1 MFEIIFFMRVIL
13 FIIRFITNFL
23 QYILMAIIDDAKR
36 GEITDEM
43 KAVSKLEGISLE
55 KVRRRIAEG
64 KIILIRN
71 VKRPSK
77 KLVPVGKGLTTKVNV
92 NIGTSSEVV
101 DINMEL
107 EKVKVANKW
116 GDTLMDLST
125 GGDLDYIRR
134 KIIEASDLPVGTVPV
149 YQAFIESFKKKSGG
163 AYFTEDEL
171 LNVVEKHLKDGVAF
185 MTIHAGLTK
194 DLAIRALKSNRVI
207 PIVSRGGD
215 MIAGWM
221 IHNNSE
227 NPYRKHWG
235 YILEMF
241 KEYDAVIS
249 LGDAL
254 RPGAT
259 ADAHDEF
266 QIAELLETARLV
278 KDAIFHGVQVMVEG
292 PGHVPLNEI
301 SWDVKLMKKLTGGVP
316 YYVLGPLPI
325 DVGAPYDHIASAI
338 GAAISA
344 AAGADLLCY
353 LTPAEHLSLP
363 NVKQVEEGV
372 IAYRIAA
379 HAADVVKLGKKAKKW
394 DDEVSYYRGKLEWD
408 KMISKLIDPERA
420 YAVYT
425 QFGKPNVKACTM
437 CGGYCP
443 MMWAMDQVRRIS

>member
-1 MFEIIFFMRVIL
+1 MS
-13 FIIRFITNFL
+13 
-23 QYILMAIIDDAKR
+23 IIDEARK
-36 GEITDEM
+36 GVVTDEM
-43 KAVSKLEGISLE
+43 KEISKLEGISVD
-55 KVRRRIAEG
+55 KVRRRIADG
-64 KIILIRN
+64 KIMVIRN
-71 VKRPSK
+71 VKRPSR
-77 KLVPVGKGLTTKVNV
+77 KLVAIGKGLSTKINV

-101 DINMEL
+101 DLNMEL

-125 GGDLDYIRR
+125 GGDLDEIRR
-134 KIIEASDLPVGTVPV
+134 EIIRASDLPVGTVPV
-149 YQAFIESFKKKSGG
+149 YQVFIESFKKKSGG
-163 AYFTEDEL
+163 AYFTEDDL
-171 LNVVEKHLKDGVAF
+171 LNTVEKHLKDGVAF
-185 MTIHAGLTK
+185 MTIHAGITK
-194 DLAIRALKSNRVI
+194 ELAIRALKSKRII

-227 NPYRKHWG
+227 NPYRKNWD
-235 YILEMF
+235 YLLELF

-254 RPGAT
+254 RPGAIG
-259 ADAHDEF
+259 DAHDEF
-266 QIAELLETARLV
+266 QIAELLETSRLV
-278 KDAIFHGVQVMVEG
+278 KSSLEKGVQVMVEG

-301 SWDVKLMKKLTGGVP
+301 SWDVKLMKKLTNGVP

-338 GAAISA
+338 GAAIAS

-379 HAADVVKLGKKAKKW
+379 HAGDVVKLGKRARKW

-408 KMISKLIDPERA
+408 NMISRLIYPEKA
-420 YAVYT
+420 YQVYT
-425 QFGKPNVKACTM
+425 QFGEPKVRACTM

-443 MMWAMDQVRRIS
+443 MMWAMEQVKKV

>member
-1 MFEIIFFMRVIL
+1 MG
-13 FIIRFITNFL
+13 
-23 QYILMAIIDDAKR
+23 IIDEARR
-36 GEITDEM
+36 GIITDEM
-43 KAVSKLEGISLE
+43 RKVSQLEEIPVE
-55 KVRRRIAEG
+55 KVRNRIAEG
-64 KIILIRN
+64 KIVLIRN
-71 VKRPSK
+71 QKMLSKR
-77 KLVPVGKGLTTKVNV
+77 LVAIGKGLTTKINV
-92 NIGTSSEVV
+92 NIGTSSEVIDV
-101 DINMEL
+101 NMEL
-107 EKVKVANKW
+107 EKVKVANRW

-134 KIIEASDLPVGTVPV
+134 EIIRASDLPVGTVPV
-149 YQAFIESFKKKSGG
+149 YQIFIESFKRKSGG

-171 LNVVEKHLKDGVAF
+171 LNTIEKHLRDGVAF
-185 MTIHAGLTK
+185 MTIHAGITK
-194 DLAIRALKSNRVI
+194 ELAIRALKSNRII

-227 NPYRKHWG
+227 NPYRKNWD

-259 ADAHDEF
+259 DDAHDEF
-266 QIAELLETARLV
+266 QIGELLETSRLV
-278 KDAIFHGVQVMVEG
+278 KIALEKGVQVMVEG

-301 SWDVKLMKKLTGGVP
+301 AWDVKLMKKLTGGVP

-325 DVGAPYDHIASAI
+325 DIGAPYDHVASAI
-338 GAAISA
+338 GAAIA
-344 AAGADLLCY
+344 AASGADLLCY
-353 LTPAEHLSLP
+353 LTPAEHLGLP
-363 NVKQVEEGV
+363 NVKQVEEGA

-379 HAADVVKLGKKAKKW
+379 HAGDVVKLGKKARKW

-408 KMISKLIDPERA
+408 KMISKLIYPERA
-420 YAVYT
+420 YEVYT
-425 QFGKPNVKACTM
+425 QFGKPKVKACTM

-443 MMWAMDQVRRIS
+443 MMWAMDQVKKLS

>member
-1 MFEIIFFMRVIL
+1 MS
-13 FIIRFITNFL
+13 
-23 QYILMAIIDDAKR
+23 IIDEARK
-36 GEITDEM
+36 GVVTDEM
-43 KAVSKLEGISLE
+43 KEISKLEGISVD
-55 KVRRRIAEG
+55 KVRRRISNG
-64 KIILIRN
+64 KIMVIRN
-71 VKRPSK
+71 VKRPSR
-77 KLVPVGKGLTTKVNV
+77 KLIAIGKGLSTKINV

-101 DINMEL
+101 DLNMEL

-125 GGDLDYIRR
+125 GGDLDEIRR
-134 KIIEASDLPVGTVPV
+134 EIIRASDLPVGTVPV
-149 YQAFIESFKKKSGG
+149 YQVFIESFKKKSGG
-163 AYFTEDEL
+163 AYFTEDDL
-171 LNVVEKHLKDGVAF
+171 LNTVEKHLKDGVAF
-185 MTIHAGLTK
+185 MTIHAGITK
-194 DLAIRALKSNRVI
+194 ELAIRALKSKRII

-227 NPYRKHWG
+227 NPYKKNWD
-235 YILEMF
+235 YLLELF

-259 ADAHDEF
+259 GDAHDEF
-266 QIAELLETARLV
+266 QIGELLETSRLV
-278 KDAIFHGVQVMVEG
+278 KSSLEKGVQVMVEG

-301 SWDVKLMKKLTGGVP
+301 SWDVKLMKKLTNGVP

-338 GAAISA
+338 GAAIAS

-379 HAADVVKLGKKAKKW
+379 HAGDVVKLGKRARKW

-408 KMISKLIDPERA
+408 NMISRLIYPEKA
-420 YAVYT
+420 YQVYT
-425 QFGKPNVKACTM
+425 QFGEPKVKACTM

-443 MMWAMDQVRRIS
+443 MMWAMEQVKRVE

>member
-1 MFEIIFFMRVIL
+1 MS
-13 FIIRFITNFL
+13 
-23 QYILMAIIDDAKR
+23 IIDEARK
-36 GEITDEM
+36 GVVTDEM
-43 KAVSKLEGISLE
+43 KEISKLEGISVD
-55 KVRRRIAEG
+55 KVRRRIADG
-64 KIILIRN
+64 KIMVIRN
-71 VKRPSK
+71 VKRPSR
-77 KLVPVGKGLTTKVNV
+77 KLVAIGKGLSTKINV

-101 DINMEL
+101 DLNMEL

-125 GGDLDYIRR
+125 GGDLDEIRR
-134 KIIEASDLPVGTVPV
+134 EIIRASDLPVGTVPV
-149 YQAFIESFKKKSGG
+149 YQVFIESFKKKSGG
-163 AYFTEDEL
+163 AYFTEDDL
-171 LNVVEKHLKDGVAF
+171 LNTVEKHLKDGVAF
-185 MTIHAGLTK
+185 MTIHAGITK
-194 DLAIRALKSNRVI
+194 ELAIRALKSKRII

-227 NPYRKHWG
+227 NPYRKNWD
-235 YILEMF
+235 YLLELF

-259 ADAHDEF
+259 GDAHDEF
-266 QIAELLETARLV
+266 QIGELLETSRLV
-278 KDAIFHGVQVMVEG
+278 KSSLEKGVQVMVEG

-301 SWDVKLMKKLTGGVP
+301 SWDVKLMKKLTNGVP

-338 GAAISA
+338 GAAIAS

-379 HAADVVKLGKKAKKW
+379 HAGDVVKLGKRARKW

-408 KMISKLIDPERA
+408 NMISRLIYPEKA
-420 YAVYT
+420 YQVYT
-425 QFGKPNVKACTM
+425 QFGEPKVRACTM

-443 MMWAMDQVRRIS
+443 MMWAMEQVKKV

>member
-1 MFEIIFFMRVIL
+1 MG
-13 FIIRFITNFL
+13 
-23 QYILMAIIDDAKR
+23 IIDEARR
-36 GEITDEM
+36 GIITDEM
-43 KAVSKLEGISLE
+43 RKVSQLEEIPVE
-55 KVRRRIAEG
+55 KVRNRIAEG
-64 KIILIRN
+64 KIMLIRN
-71 VKRPSK
+71 QKMPSK
-77 KLVPVGKGLTTKVNV
+77 RLVAIGKGLTTKINV
-92 NIGTSSEVV
+92 NIGTSSEVIDV
-101 DINMEL
+101 NMEL
-107 EKVKVANKW
+107 EKVKVANRW

-134 KIIEASDLPVGTVPV
+134 EIIRASDLPVGTVPV
-149 YQAFIESFKKKSGG
+149 YQIFIESFKRKSGG

-171 LNVVEKHLKDGVAF
+171 LNTIEKHLRDGVAF
-185 MTIHAGLTK
+185 MTIHAGITK
-194 DLAIRALKSNRVI
+194 ELAIRALKSNRII

-227 NPYRKHWG
+227 NPYRKNWD

-259 ADAHDEF
+259 DDAHDEF
-266 QIAELLETARLV
+266 QIGELLETSRLV
-278 KDAIFHGVQVMVEG
+278 KIALEKGVQVMVEG

-301 SWDVKLMKKLTGGVP
+301 ALDVKLMKKLTGGVP

-325 DVGAPYDHIASAI
+325 DIGAPYDHVASAI
-338 GAAISA
+338 GAAIA
-344 AAGADLLCY
+344 AASGADLLCY
-353 LTPAEHLSLP
+353 LTPAEHLGLP
-363 NVKQVEEGV
+363 NVKQVEEGA

-379 HAADVVKLGKKAKKW
+379 HAGDVVKLGKKARKW

-408 KMISKLIDPERA
+408 KMISKLIYPERA
-420 YAVYT
+420 YEVYT
-425 QFGKPNVKACTM
+425 QFGKPKVKACTM

-443 MMWAMDQVRRIS
+443 MMWAMDQVKKLS

>member
-1 MFEIIFFMRVIL
+1 MS
-13 FIIRFITNFL
+13 
-23 QYILMAIIDDAKR
+23 IIDEARK
-36 GEITDEM
+36 GVVTDEM
-43 KAVSKLEGISLE
+43 KEISKLEGISVD
-55 KVRRRIAEG
+55 KIRRRISDG
-64 KIILIRN
+64 KIMVIRN
-71 VKRPSK
+71 VKRPSR
-77 KLVPVGKGLTTKVNV
+77 KLIAIGKGLSTKINV

-101 DINMEL
+101 DLNMEL

-125 GGDLDYIRR
+125 GGDLDEIRR
-134 KIIEASDLPVGTVPV
+134 EIIRASDLPVGTVPV
-149 YQAFIESFKKKSGG
+149 YQVFIESFKKKSGG
-163 AYFTEDEL
+163 AYFTEDDL
-171 LNVVEKHLKDGVAF
+171 LNTVEKHLKDGVAF
-185 MTIHAGLTK
+185 MTIHAGITK
-194 DLAIRALKSNRVI
+194 ELAIRALKSKRII

-227 NPYRKHWG
+227 NPYRKNWD
-235 YILEMF
+235 YLLELF

-254 RPGAT
+254 RPGAIG
-259 ADAHDEF
+259 DAHDEF
-266 QIAELLETARLV
+266 QIAELLETSRLV
-278 KDAIFHGVQVMVEG
+278 KSSLEKGVQVMVEG

-301 SWDVKLMKKLTGGVP
+301 SWDVKLMKKLTNGVP

-338 GAAISA
+338 GAAIAS

-379 HAADVVKLGKKAKKW
+379 HAGDVVKLGKRARKW

-408 KMISKLIDPERA
+408 NMISRLIYPEKA
-420 YAVYT
+420 YQVYT
-425 QFGKPNVKACTM
+425 QFGEPKVRACTM

-443 MMWAMDQVRRIS
+443 MMWAMEQVKKV

>member
-1 MFEIIFFMRVIL
+1 
-13 FIIRFITNFL
+13 
-23 QYILMAIIDDAKR
+23 MAIIDDARK
-36 GEITDEM
+36 GIITDEM
-43 KAVSKLEGISLE
+43 KKISEIE
-55 KVRRRIAEG
+55 KVSVEKIRKRIAEG
-64 KIILIRN
+64 KIMLIRN
-71 VKRPSK
+71 VKYPSK
-77 KLVPVGKGLTTKVNV
+77 KIVAIGKGLTTKVNV

-101 DINMEL
+101 DLHMEL

-125 GGDLDYIRR
+125 GGDLDYIR
-134 KIIEASDLPVGTVPV
+134 KEIIRNSELPVGTVPV
-149 YQAFIESFKKKSGG
+149 YQVFIESFKKKSGG

-171 LNVVEKHLKDGVAF
+171 LNTIEKHLKDGVAF

-194 DLAIRALKSNRVI
+194 DLAIRALKSDRII

-227 NPYRKHWG
+227 NPYRKNWD

-259 ADAHDEF
+259 GDAHDEF
-266 QIAELLETARLV
+266 QIGELLETARLV
-278 KDAIFHGVQVMVEG
+278 KSALSKGVQVMVEG

-301 SWDVKLMKKLTGGVP
+301 AWDVKLMKKLTNGVP

-338 GAAISA
+338 GAAIASA
-344 AAGADLLCY
+344 SGADLLCY

-363 NVKQVEEGV
+363 NVQQVEEGA

-379 HAADVVKLGKKAKKW
+379 HAGDIVKLGKKSRKW
-394 DDEVSYYRGKLEWD
+394 DDLVSYYRGKLEWD
-408 KMISKLIDPERA
+408 KMISLLIAPERA
-420 YAVYT
+420 MKVYT
-425 QFGKPNVKACTM
+425 QFGKPKVKACTM

-443 MMWAMDQVRRIS
+443 MMWALEQVKK

>member
-1 MFEIIFFMRVIL
+1 MS
-13 FIIRFITNFL
+13 
-23 QYILMAIIDDAKR
+23 IIDEARK
-36 GEITDEM
+36 GVVTDEM
-43 KAVSKLEGISLE
+43 KEISKLEGISVD
-55 KVRRRIAEG
+55 KVRRRIADG
-64 KIILIRN
+64 KIMVIRN
-71 VKRPSK
+71 VKRPSR
-77 KLVPVGKGLTTKVNV
+77 KLVAIGKGLSTKINV

-101 DINMEL
+101 DLNMEL

-125 GGDLDYIRR
+125 GGDLDEIRR
-134 KIIEASDLPVGTVPV
+134 EIIRASDLPVGTVPV
-149 YQAFIESFKKKSGG
+149 YQVFIESFKKKSGG
-163 AYFTEDEL
+163 AYFTEDDL
-171 LNVVEKHLKDGVAF
+171 LNTVEKHLKDGVAF
-185 MTIHAGLTK
+185 MTIHAGITK
-194 DLAIRALKSNRVI
+194 ELAIRALKSKRII

-227 NPYRKHWG
+227 NPYRKNWD
-235 YILEMF
+235 YLLELF

-254 RPGAT
+254 RPGAIG
-259 ADAHDEF
+259 DAHDEF
-266 QIAELLETARLV
+266 QIAELLETSRLV
-278 KDAIFHGVQVMVEG
+278 KSSLEKGVQVMVEG

-301 SWDVKLMKKLTGGVP
+301 SWDVKLMKKLTNCVP

-338 GAAISA
+338 GAAIAS

-379 HAADVVKLGKKAKKW
+379 HAGDVVKLGKRARKW

-408 KMISKLIDPERA
+408 NMISRLIYPEKA
-420 YAVYT
+420 YQVYT
-425 QFGKPNVKACTM
+425 QFGEPKVRACTM

-443 MMWAMDQVRRIS
+443 MMWAMEQVKKV

>member
-1 MFEIIFFMRVIL
+1 MS
-13 FIIRFITNFL
+13 
-23 QYILMAIIDDAKR
+23 IIDEARK
-36 GEITDEM
+36 GVVTDEM
-43 KAVSKLEGISLE
+43 KEISKLEGISVD
-55 KVRRRIAEG
+55 KVRRRISDG
-64 KIILIRN
+64 KIMVIRN
-71 VKRPSK
+71 VKRPSR
-77 KLVPVGKGLTTKVNV
+77 KLVAIGKGLSTKINV

-101 DINMEL
+101 DLNMEL

-125 GGDLDYIRR
+125 GGDLDEIRR
-134 KIIEASDLPVGTVPV
+134 EIIRASDLPVGTVPV
-149 YQAFIESFKKKSGG
+149 YQVFIESFKKKSGG
-163 AYFTEDEL
+163 AYFTEDDL
-171 LNVVEKHLKDGVAF
+171 LNTVEKHLKDGVAF
-185 MTIHAGLTK
+185 MTIHAGITK
-194 DLAIRALKSNRVI
+194 ELAIRALKSKRII

-227 NPYRKHWG
+227 NPYRKNWD
-235 YILEMF
+235 YLLELF

-259 ADAHDEF
+259 GDAHDEF
-266 QIAELLETARLV
+266 QIGELLETSRLV
-278 KDAIFHGVQVMVEG
+278 KSSLEKGVQVMVEG

-301 SWDVKLMKKLTGGVP
+301 SWDVKLMKKLTNGVP

-338 GAAISA
+338 GAAIAS

-379 HAADVVKLGKKAKKW
+379 HAGDVVKLGKRARKW

-408 KMISKLIDPERA
+408 NMISRLIYPEKA
-420 YAVYT
+420 YQVYT
-425 QFGKPNVKACTM
+425 QFGEPKVKACTM

-443 MMWAMDQVRRIS
+443 MMWAMEQVKRVE

>member
-1 MFEIIFFMRVIL
+1 
-13 FIIRFITNFL
+13 
-23 QYILMAIIDDAKR
+23 MAIIDDAKR

-125 GGDLDYIRR
+125 
-134 KIIEASDLPVGTVPV
+134 
-149 YQAFIESFKKKSGG
+149 G

-278 KDAIFHGVQVMVEG
+278 GRQV
-292 PGHVPLNEI
+292 NEKTD
-301 SWDVKLMKKLTGGVP
+301 WWCT
-316 YYVLGPLPI
+316 
-325 DVGAPYDHIASAI
+325 
-338 GAAISA
+338 
-344 AAGADLLCY
+344 LLCFR
-353 LTPAEHLSLP
+353 P
-363 NVKQVEEGV
+363 
-372 IAYRIAA
+372 IAY
-379 HAADVVKLGKKAKKW
+379 
-394 DDEVSYYRGKLEWD
+394 
-408 KMISKLIDPERA
+408 
-420 YAVYT
+420 
-425 QFGKPNVKACTM
+425 
-437 CGGYCP
+437 
-443 MMWAMDQVRRIS
+443 

>member
-1 MFEIIFFMRVIL
+1 MS
-13 FIIRFITNFL
+13 
-23 QYILMAIIDDAKR
+23 IIDEARK
-36 GEITDEM
+36 GVVTDEM
-43 KAVSKLEGISLE
+43 KEISKLEGISVD
-55 KVRRRIAEG
+55 KVRRRISDG
-64 KIILIRN
+64 KIMVIRN
-71 VKRPSK
+71 VKRPSR
-77 KLVPVGKGLTTKVNV
+77 KLVAIGKGLSTKINV

-101 DINMEL
+101 DLNMEL

-125 GGDLDYIRR
+125 GGDLDEIRR
-134 KIIEASDLPVGTVPV
+134 EIIRASDLPVGTVPV
-149 YQAFIESFKKKSGG
+149 YQVFIESFKKKSGG
-163 AYFTEDEL
+163 AYFTEDDL
-171 LNVVEKHLKDGVAF
+171 LNTVEKHLKDGVAF
-185 MTIHAGLTK
+185 MTIHAGITK
-194 DLAIRALKSNRVI
+194 ELAIRALKSKRII

-227 NPYRKHWG
+227 NPYRKNWD
-235 YILEMF
+235 YLLELF

-254 RPGAT
+254 RPGAIG
-259 ADAHDEF
+259 DAHDEF
-266 QIAELLETARLV
+266 QIAELLETSRLV
-278 KDAIFHGVQVMVEG
+278 KSSLEKGVQVMVEG

-301 SWDVKLMKKLTGGVP
+301 SWDVKLMKKLTNGVP

-338 GAAISA
+338 GAAIAS

-379 HAADVVKLGKKAKKW
+379 HAGDVVKLGKRARKW

-408 KMISKLIDPERA
+408 NMISRLIYPEKA
-420 YAVYT
+420 YQVYT
-425 QFGKPNVKACTM
+425 QFGEPKVRACTM

-443 MMWAMDQVRRIS
+443 MMWAMEQVKKI

>member
-1 MFEIIFFMRVIL
+1 MG
-13 FIIRFITNFL
+13 
-23 QYILMAIIDDAKR
+23 IIDEARR
-36 GEITDEM
+36 GIITDEM
-43 KAVSKLEGISLE
+43 RKVSQLEEIPVE
-55 KVRRRIAEG
+55 KVRNRIAEG
-64 KIILIRN
+64 KIMLIRN
-71 VKRPSK
+71 QKMPSK
-77 KLVPVGKGLTTKVNV
+77 RLVAIGKGLTTKINV
-92 NIGTSSEVV
+92 NIGTSSEVIDV
-101 DINMEL
+101 NMEL
-107 EKVKVANKW
+107 EKVKVANRW

-134 KIIEASDLPVGTVPV
+134 EIIRASDLPVGTVPV
-149 YQAFIESFKKKSGG
+149 YQIFIESFKRKSGG

-171 LNVVEKHLKDGVAF
+171 LNTIEKHLRDGVAF
-185 MTIHAGLTK
+185 MTIHAGITK
-194 DLAIRALKSNRVI
+194 ELAIRALKSNRII

-227 NPYRKHWG
+227 NPYRKNWD

-259 ADAHDEF
+259 DDAHDEF
-266 QIAELLETARLV
+266 QIGELLETSRLV
-278 KDAIFHGVQVMVEG
+278 KIALEKGVQVMVEG

-301 SWDVKLMKKLTGGVP
+301 AWDVKLMKKLTGGVP

-325 DVGAPYDHIASAI
+325 DIGAPYDHVASAI
-338 GAAISA
+338 GAAIA
-344 AAGADLLCY
+344 AASGADLLCY
-353 LTPAEHLSLP
+353 LTPAEHLGLP
-363 NVKQVEEGV
+363 NVKQVEEGA

-379 HAADVVKLGKKAKKW
+379 HAGDVVKLGKKARKW

-408 KMISKLIDPERA
+408 KMISKLIYPERA
-420 YAVYT
+420 YEVYT
-425 QFGKPNVKACTM
+425 QFGKPKVKACTM

-443 MMWAMDQVRRIS
+443 MMWAMDQVKKLS

>member
-1 MFEIIFFMRVIL
+1 MS
-13 FIIRFITNFL
+13 
-23 QYILMAIIDDAKR
+23 IIDEARK
-36 GEITDEM
+36 GVVTDEM
-43 KAVSKLEGISLE
+43 KEISKLEGISVD
-55 KVRRRIAEG
+55 KVRRRISDG
-64 KIILIRN
+64 KIMVIRN
-71 VKRPSK
+71 VKRPSR
-77 KLVPVGKGLTTKVNV
+77 KLVAIGKGLSTKINV

-101 DINMEL
+101 DLNMEL

-125 GGDLDYIRR
+125 GGDLDEIRR
-134 KIIEASDLPVGTVPV
+134 EIIRASDLPVGTVPV
-149 YQAFIESFKKKSGG
+149 YQVFIESFKKKSGG
-163 AYFTEDEL
+163 AYFTEDDL
-171 LNVVEKHLKDGVAF
+171 LNTVEKHLKDGVAF
-185 MTIHAGLTK
+185 MTIHAGITK
-194 DLAIRALKSNRVI
+194 ELAIRALKSKRII

-227 NPYRKHWG
+227 NPYRKNWD
-235 YILEMF
+235 YLLELF

-254 RPGAT
+254 RPGAIG
-259 ADAHDEF
+259 DAHDEF
-266 QIAELLETARLV
+266 QIAELLETSRLV
-278 KDAIFHGVQVMVEG
+278 KSSLEKGVQVMVEG

-301 SWDVKLMKKLTGGVP
+301 SWDVKLMKKLTNGVP

-338 GAAISA
+338 GAAIAS

-379 HAADVVKLGKKAKKW
+379 HAGDVVKLGKRARKW

-408 KMISKLIDPERA
+408 NMISRLIYPEKA
-420 YAVYT
+420 YQVYT
-425 QFGKPNVKACTM
+425 QFGEPKVRACTM

-443 MMWAMDQVRRIS
+443 MMWAMEQVKKV